1 MILSSVLASN
11 GRPCTYVSSCT
22 RVQPMREKEK
32 ERREGEE
39 DRERKREREMA
50 ARARQTVPK
59 RKREREGRTKSLLN
73 VGLSAWDAGCS

>member
-1 MILSSVLASN
+1 MV
-11 GRPCTYVSSCT
+11 GRVRMSRHVP
-22 RVQPMREKEK
+22 
-32 ERREGEE
+32 GE
-39 DRERKREREMA
+39 REREREVA